1 MPPPGEAECRDRQIS
16 ENDPKKGY
24 LCAPALLSAQCL
36 LMLLHEERASP
47 CLVPSNRT
55 LHYRNTGMVTDP
67 CSAPSRT
74 SVPRL
79 MSHTPVCSN
88 VWSRATRHSLK
99 EWMVSVAMDA
109 VLSRPTEQALKKRV
123 GGNVTDPKLAAQA
136 RRSSNVLARAT
147 SHSLEEWVGW
157 EAAGAVLSRPAQ
169 QALERRVG
177 GDAAGAVLSHPT
189 LPGSMKYGQNRGTA
203 TLRPQSS

>member
-1 MPPPGEAECRDRQIS
+1 
-16 ENDPKKGY
+16 
-24 LCAPALLSAQCL
+24 
-36 LMLLHEERASP
+36 
-47 CLVPSNRT
+47 
-55 LHYRNTGMVTDP
+55 
-67 CSAPSRT
+67 
-74 SVPRL
+74 

-147 SHSLEEWVGW
+147 SHSLEKWVGG
-157 EAAGAVLSRPAQ
+157 EAA
-169 QALERRVG
+169 
-177 GDAAGAVLSHPT
+177 DAVLSHPT
-189 LPGSMKYGQNRGTA
+189 PQAFERQVGSAAACAVAPPPAWLHEVWAGQRNGYSSSSELIVIGDGT
-203 TLRPQSS
+203 SESG

>member
-1 MPPPGEAECRDRQIS
+1 MGSD
-16 ENDPKKGY
+16 
-24 LCAPALLSAQCL
+24 
-36 LMLLHEERASP
+36 
-47 CLVPSNRT
+47 
-55 LHYRNTGMVTDP
+55 
-67 CSAPSRT
+67 
-74 SVPRL
+74 
-79 MSHTPVCSN
+79 
-88 VWSRATRHSLK
+88 
-99 EWMVSVAMDA
+99 AMDA
-109 VLSRPTEQALKKRV
+109 VLSRPTEQALKERV

-136 RRSSNVLARAT
+136 RRSSDVLARAT